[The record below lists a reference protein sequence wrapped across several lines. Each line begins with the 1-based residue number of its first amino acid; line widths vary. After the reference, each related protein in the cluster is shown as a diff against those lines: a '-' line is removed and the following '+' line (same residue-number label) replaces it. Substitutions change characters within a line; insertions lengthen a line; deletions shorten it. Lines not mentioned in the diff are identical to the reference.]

1 LQLIVLT
8 AAISAVALCV
18 GLILRPRDRLE
29 GRLGVTRVP
38 EAVGIALSLGSNGG
52 VGRDEYAD
60 HGACDALCSLLA
72 RFSQGRNIEG
82 TTSERIACLSVLRR
96 VNRVDGVCQK
106 QREMSRSILLLNYVQ
121 RGESH
126 IDYRSVG

>member
-1 LQLIVLT
+1 MCWLDFT
-8 AAISAVALCV
+8 S
-18 GLILRPRDRLE
+18 RDRLG

-52 VGRDEYAD
+52 VVRDEYGH

-72 RFSQGRNIEG
+72 RFSQGRHIEG
-82 TTSERIACLSVLRR
+82 TTSERVARLSVLRR

-121 RGESH
+121 RGESQ
-126 IDYRSVG
+126 INYRSVG